1 MTRRCRLPAV
11 LLALAVVVAAGCGGD
26 TAVGEGVN
34 LNIKDQADDQ
44 LRLGET
50 TTTTAP
56 EEEAAGESGGRAA
69 LGDTTT
75 TALPTT
81 TTTVAAREVALEVS
95 INSDTSGSTQ
105 FVPSAARVFAGSL
118 VEFVNTDT
126 VARSVVADNG
136 AFDSGMIPPGA
147 TWQYDATQPGSFNYH
162 DGTRPY
168 AVGTIEVVAR

>member
-1 MTRRCRLPAV
+1 MRRRLVAV
-11 LLALAVVVAAGCGGD
+11 ALAVTALAAVGCSED

-34 LNIKDQADDQ
+34 LNIKDKAEG

-50 TTTTAP
+50 TTTTAAP
-56 EEEAAGESGGRAA
+56 EEQEEQGGRAA

-75 TALPTT
+75 TTVPAT
-81 TTTVAAREVALEVS
+81 TTTVAAREVALQIA

-118 VEFVNTDT
+118 VEFVNTDS
-126 VARSVVADNG
+126 VPRSVVADNG
-136 AFDSGMIPPGA
+136 AFDSGMIPPGG
-147 TWQYDATQPGSFNYH
+147 TWRYDATQPGAYNYH